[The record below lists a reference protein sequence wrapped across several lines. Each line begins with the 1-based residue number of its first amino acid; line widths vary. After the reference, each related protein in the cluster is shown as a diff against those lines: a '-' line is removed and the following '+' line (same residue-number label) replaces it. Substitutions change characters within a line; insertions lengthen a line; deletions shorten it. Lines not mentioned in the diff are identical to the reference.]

1 MNKTYK
7 IITLIF
13 IFILFSSYNPND
25 LNSNTGE
32 KKNFFLIKKIIINN
46 TQLVNKSVIQERLN
60 AMYKKNIFLIKRKY
74 IQESLQKIDFL
85 EKIEVKKK
93 YPDTIIVSVI
103 ETKPIATIY
112 KNQKKYFL
120 DTSSNLIPFSEIKDI
135 KNLPNVFGEGS
146 QKHLVN
152 FVKKLEKNN
161 FPINKIKSFSYFPI
175 GRWDLQFENN
185 KIIKFPYNLSDI
197 LIVKISKL
205 LNDEDFKNYNII
217 DLRVDG
223 KIIVE

>member
-7 IITLIF
+7 IVTLIF

-46 TQLVNKSVIQERLN
+46 TQLVKKSVIQERIN
-60 AMYKKNIFLIKRKY
+60 VMYKKNIFWIKRKY

>member
-152 FVKKLEKNN
+152 LLRLFYLLIMLQAYIYQRALDMLTSVS
-161 FPINKIKSFSYFPI
+161 IK
-175 GRWDLQFENN
+175 
-185 KIIKFPYNLSDI
+185 
-197 LIVKISKL
+197 
-205 LNDEDFKNYNII
+205 
-217 DLRVDG
+217 
-223 KIIVE
+223 